1 MALTLSVLDQSPI
14 RSGSTAFDAVE
25 ETVKL
30 AQATEALGY
39 HRYWL
44 AEHHGTEGLAG
55 CSPEV
60 LIARVAAATRTMRI
74 GSGGVMLS
82 HYSPLKVAENFALL
96 QTMYPG
102 RIDLG
107 LGRAPGGDYL
117 TSVAMQYG
125 SDIGVE
131 YYPTK
136 IIDLKAFLT
145 GSAPANKAL
154 AKVKVTPRPETPPEI
169 WLLGS
174 SDESAKLAAM
184 FGLPFGFA
192 HFINPVGAQ
201 KILQDYTANFQPS
214 DQLAQPKACMCVGVI
229 CAPTQTEADRLA
241 LSRGLWRVMLDKG
254 ALGPY
259 PTPEEAE
266 AYPYTDDEQ
275 RTAAKSKRTAI
286 IGDPATVKAG
296 LEAMAAEHGVDEMM
310 VVTIC
315 HDFAARLRSYELIA
329 QAFGLSHS
337 RAA

>member
-1 MALTLSVLDQSPI
+1 M
-14 RSGSTAFDAVE
+14 RSGGTAFEAIS
-25 ETVKL
+25 ETIQL
-30 AQATEALGY
+30 AQATEKLGY

-55 CSPEV
+55 SSPEI
-60 LIARVAAATRTMRI
+60 LIARVAAATHSIRV

-107 LGRAPGGDYL
+107 LGRAPGGDHL

-125 SDIGVE
+125 SEIGIE

-145 GSAPANKAL
+145 GSVPANKAL
-154 AKVKVTPRPETPPEI
+154 EAVKVTPRPDVPPEM

-184 FGLPFGFA
+184 FGLPFSFA
-192 HFINPVGAQ
+192 HFINPVGGQNIIADYAQ
-201 KILQDYTANFQPS
+201 NFQPS
-214 DQLAQPKACMCVGVI
+214 DLLKAPKATMCVGVI
-229 CAPTQTEADRLA
+229 CADTKEEADRLA
-241 LSRGLWRVMLDKG
+241 LSRGLWRVMLEKG

-266 AYPYTDDEQ
+266 NYPYTAME
-275 RTAAKSKRTAI
+275 RRSFEKSKQTGLV
-286 IGDPATVKAG
+286 GDPKYVRAG
-296 LEAMAAEHGVDEMM
+296 LERMAAEYGVDEIL

-315 HDFAARLRSYELIA
+315 HSFAARLRSYELIA
-329 QAFGLSHS
+329 KEFNLAQPASS
-337 RAA
+337 

>member
-14 RSGSTAFDAVE
+14 RSGGTALEAIN
-25 ETVKL
+25 ETIKL
-30 AQATEALGY
+30 AQAAEQLGY
-39 HRYWL
+39 YRYWL

-55 CSPEV
+55 SAPEIM
-60 LIARVAAATRTMRI
+60 IARVAAATRKMRV

-107 LGRAPGGDYL
+107 LGRAPGGDQL

-125 SDIGVE
+125 SEIGVE

-136 IIDLKAFLT
+136 IIDLKSFLT
-145 GSAPANKAL
+145 GSEPANKAL
-154 AKVKVTPRPETPPEI
+154 AKVKVTPRPAVPPEM

-184 FGLPFGFA
+184 FGLPFSFA
-192 HFINPVGAQ
+192 HFINPHGGLNIIADYVRNFHASD
-201 KILQDYTANFQPS
+201 ILA
-214 DQLAQPKACMCVGVI
+214 APKANMCVGVI
-229 CAPTQTEADRLA
+229 CADTKAEAERLA
-241 LSRGLWRVMLDKG
+241 LSRGLWRVMLEKG

-266 AYPYTDDEQ
+266 AYPYTEVE
-275 RTAAKSKRTAI
+275 RRIAERSKQTGL
-286 IGDPATVKAG
+286 IGDPKFVRGG
-296 LEAMAAEHGVDEMM
+296 LEHMAKEHGVDEIL

-329 QAFGLSHS
+329 KEFGL
-337 RAA
+337 AQPA

>member
-1 MALTLSVLDQSPI
+1 MSLTLSVLDQSPV
-14 RSGSTAFDAVE
+14 RSGGTAFDAVE
-25 ETVKL
+25 ETVQL
-30 AQATEALGY
+30 AQATEKLGY

-55 CSPEV
+55 CSPEI
-60 LIARVAAATRTMRI
+60 LIARVAAATKTMRI

-107 LGRAPGGDYL
+107 VGRAPGGDYL

-125 SDIGVE
+125 SEIGVE

-145 GSAPANKAL
+145 GTTPANKAL
-154 AKVKVTPRPETPPEI
+154 ERVKVTPRPAVPPEI

-184 FGLPFGFA
+184 FGLPFAFA
-192 HFINPVGAQ
+192 P
-201 KILQDYTANFQPS
+201 KILRGYTENFQPS
-214 DQLAQPKACMCVGVI
+214 DVLAHPKAAMCVGAI
-229 CAPTQTEADRLA
+229 CAETQAEADRLA

-259 PTPEEAE
+259 PTPEEAA
-266 AYPYTDDEQ
+266 AYPYTEAER
-275 RTAAKSKRTAI
+275 RTAEKSKRTAI
-286 IGDPATVKAG
+286 IGDLLTVKAG
-296 LEAMAAEHGVDEMM
+296 LETMATVHGVEEMM

-315 HDFAARLRSYELIA
+315 HDFKARMRSYELIA
-329 QAFGLSHS
+329 EAFKLPQP
-337 RAA
+337 

>member
-1 MALTLSVLDQSPI
+1 M
-14 RSGSTAFDAVE
+14 DAIT
-25 ETVKL
+25 ETIKL
-30 AQATEALGY
+30 AQATERWGF

-55 CSPEV
+55 CAPEIM
-60 LIARVAAATRTMRI
+60 IARVAEATQKMRV
-74 GSGGVMLS
+74 GAGGVMLS

-107 LGRAPGGDYL
+107 LGRAPGGDQL

-125 SDIGVE
+125 SEIGPE

-136 IIDLKAFLT
+136 IIDLKAFLN
-145 GSAPANKAL
+145 GSEPANKAL
-154 AKVKVTPRPETPPEI
+154 SKVKVTPRPNTPPEM

-184 FGLPFGFA
+184 MGLPFSFA
-192 HFINPVGAQ
+192 HFINANGARH
-201 KILQDYTANFQPS
+201 ILADYDCNFVPS
-214 DQLAQPKACMCVGVI
+214 DVLAKPKANMCVGVI
-229 CAPTQTEADRLA
+229 CADTKAEAERLA
-241 LSRGLWRVMLDKG
+241 LSRGLWRVMLEKG

-266 AYPYTDDEQ
+266 RYPYTDYE
-275 RTAAKSKRTAI
+275 RRIASMSRETGLV
-286 IGDPATVKAG
+286 GDPKYVRNG
-296 LEAMAAEHGVDEMM
+296 LEAMAKEHGVNEIL

-315 HDFAARLRSYELIA
+315 HDFAARLHSYELIA
-329 QAFGLSHS
+329 KEFGLPQ
-337 RAA
+337 RT